1 MMPHV
6 IYRCRL
12 TKDLLVNE
20 SIHAEIPTVHGKV
33 VVALDMHDA
42 AGEMPWVR
50 AQQSWLVHN
59 NPYGIQ
65 LEETTATTQSGRS
78 QPRC

>member
-1 MMPHV
+1 MKCRFFSEPCIRRPYHHNTMMPHV

-42 AGEMPWVR
+42 AGEMP
-50 AQQSWLVHN
+50 
-59 NPYGIQ
+59 
-65 LEETTATTQSGRS
+65 
-78 QPRC
+78 